1 MGSLANVIKKAN
13 VDLLN
18 VLKTDSE
25 VLARV
30 QREFHTM
37 LRGPTFEGRPALK
50 ITCFWEELP
59 VRGVGEVSVNATC
72 GISFLTIQDCTQAL
86 SDSASI

>member
-1 MGSLANVIKKAN
+1 MGGLVNVVKTAN

-37 LRGPTFEGRPALK
+37 LRGPMNEGRPPLN
-50 ITCFWEELP
+50 ITCFFEELP
-59 VRGVGEVSVNATC
+59 VRGAGEVSSY
-72 GISFLTIQDCTQAL
+72 SFGPNHQIHAD
-86 SDSASI
+86 IHP

>member
-1 MGSLANVIKKAN
+1 MASLFNAIKTAN
-13 VDLLN
+13 VDLVN

-37 LRGPTFEGRPALK
+37 LRGPTFKDRAALQ
-50 ITCFWEELP
+50 ITCFFEELP
-59 VRGVGEVSVNATC
+59 VRGAGEVSSPVHSYLFS
-72 GISFLTIQDCTQAL
+72 GILLT
-86 SDSASI
+86 

>member
-1 MGSLANVIKKAN
+1 MGSLVNMIKTAN
-13 VDLLN
+13 VDLVK

-37 LRGPTFEGRPALK
+37 LRAPGGEGNPSLN
-50 ITCFWEELP
+50 ITCFYEELP
-59 VRGVGEVSVNATC
+59 VRGAGEVSRR
-72 GISFLTIQDCTQAL
+72 L
-86 SDSASI
+86 S

>member
-1 MGSLANVIKKAN
+1 MGSLVNAIKTAN
-13 VDLLN
+13 VDLVN

-37 LRGPTFEGRPALK
+37 LRGPTFEGKPALK
-50 ITCFWEELP
+50 VTCFFEELP
-59 VRGVGEVSVNATC
+59 VRGTGEVGPTRQS
-72 GISFLTIQDCTQAL
+72 
-86 SDSASI
+86 

>member
-1 MGSLANVIKKAN
+1 MGSLANVIKTAN
-13 VDLLN
+13 VDLVN

-37 LRGPTFEGRPALK
+37 LRGPTFDSKPALK
-50 ITCFWEELP
+50 ITCFFEELP
-59 VRGVGEVSVNATC
+59 VRGTGEVST
-72 GISFLTIQDCTQAL
+72 T
-86 SDSASI
+86 